1 VIITNARAVAIE
13 GDQDVVPVVSGA
25 ATAALKDLL
34 RMAEGT
40 GAATSSPATASLFVT
55 PLPWDLSAPMHGVS
69 NVDAIAREMTSTVW
83 LAPGRWKL
91 LAECSH
97 PIRPTSPFY
106 VGGHAALFHCPLRGA
121 RIGGQKAPA
130 TAATAATEFPQTAAA
145 SHQGGCCDKVPLVIT
160 TGCGVGTHC
169 DSPRHFF
176 PDGRSIDLLTGAE
189 LLAPAVVVDIAARAA
204 QDDEATVTVADLVA
218 WEEQHGRRIPPGA
231 LVCMRSGWSTRFA
244 AQDPAAGAPVGAAR
258 SAPAAPINHP
268 YLNNAPRA
276 DSAPD
281 CPMRFPYFSTAA
293 VEWLL
298 RERPD
303 FGGLGVDTLSPD
315 AGDSAAFP
323 VHDAVLGASKYHVEN
338 MALEALSASGTVSDA
353 SRSASVYFVT
363 APWAVRDGFEAQ
375 CRCVAVLRE

>member
-1 VIITNARAVAIE
+1 
-13 GDQDVVPVVSGA
+13 
-25 ATAALKDLL
+25 
-34 RMAEGT
+34 
-40 GAATSSPATASLFVT
+40 
-55 PLPWDLSAPMHGVS
+55 
-69 NVDAIAREMTSTVW
+69 
-83 LAPGRWKL
+83 
-91 LAECSH
+91 
-97 PIRPTSPFY
+97 
-106 VGGHAALFHCPLRGA
+106 
-121 RIGGQKAPA
+121 
-130 TAATAATEFPQTAAA
+130 
-145 SHQGGCCDKVPLVIT
+145 
-160 TGCGVGTHC
+160 VGTHC

-218 WEEQHGRRIPPGA
+218 WEESHGRRIPPGA

-244 AQDPAAGAPVGAAR
+244 AQDPAAGAPVGAAH

-268 YLNNAPRA
+268 YLNNGSRS
-276 DSAPD
+276 DSAAD

-315 AGDSAAFP
+315 AGDSMAFP

-338 MALEALSASGTVSDA
+338 MALEALCASGAVSDA
-353 SRSASVYFVT
+353 SRSAAVYFVT